1 MTILISPAKRA
12 YSWYQHMRAHNDPV
26 ALNYSFYEVI
36 TASETSVKP
45 LRELRNRLMG
55 QNNDCNKTQLTELI
69 PKVLVAWQ
77 ILAASREMAVLLPTS
92 APSHN

>member
-1 MTILISPAKRA
+1 
-12 YSWYQHMRAHNDPV
+12 MRAHNDPV

-55 QNNDCNKTQLTELI
+55 QNDGCNKNQLTELI
-69 PKVLVAWQ
+69 LKVLVTW
-77 ILAASREMAVLLPTS
+77 
-92 APSHN
+92 